1 MCDDTRLCVLLLTA
15 QTLVVMDSIWQEKS
29 LDLNLV
35 PYGCIAT
42 GHNIGTHDAGPSHTH
57 WTRVPCTSG
66 GPGVPPWG
74 PAPSGGSGLVQSA
87 RPRRAD
93 VGWACALQG

>member
-1 MCDDTRLCVLLLTA
+1 MA

-42 GHNIGTHDAGPSHTH
+42 GHNIGTHNGFSSHT
-57 WTRVPCTSG
+57 
-66 GPGVPPWG
+66 
-74 PAPSGGSGLVQSA
+74 
-87 RPRRAD
+87 
-93 VGWACALQG
+93 

>member
-1 MCDDTRLCVLLLTA
+1 MCDDTWLCFLLLMA

-42 GHNIGTHDAGPSHTH
+42 GHNIGTHNGFSSHT
-57 WTRVPCTSG
+57 
-66 GPGVPPWG
+66 
-74 PAPSGGSGLVQSA
+74 
-87 RPRRAD
+87 
-93 VGWACALQG
+93 